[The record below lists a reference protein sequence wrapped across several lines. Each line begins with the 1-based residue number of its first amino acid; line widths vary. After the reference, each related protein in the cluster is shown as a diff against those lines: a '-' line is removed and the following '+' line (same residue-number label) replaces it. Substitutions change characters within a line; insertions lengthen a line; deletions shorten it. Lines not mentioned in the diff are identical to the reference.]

1 MPFTASMD
9 TAGPWLVFEF
19 SGVVDGPQLIASRAQ
34 AAALNADVAVSDF
47 LLDFSAVTEFVLS
60 TESVEGIHAIDRER
74 RDVLHSGR
82 CAMVAPRD
90 LVEIGATFLAAVSP
104 LDLDYRT
111 FSERTHAEAWLR
123 GDHAGAPP
131 PLPRRRQ

>member
-9 TAGPWLVFEF
+9 TSGPWLLLEF

-34 AAALNADVAVSDF
+34 AAALNADVAVRDF

-60 TESVEGIHAIDRER
+60 HESVEEIHAIDRER
-74 RDVLHSGR
+74 RNVLQSGR

-90 LVEIGATFLAAVSP
+90 LVEIGASFLAAVSP

-111 FSERTHAEAWLR
+111 FFGRSNAEAWLR
-123 GDHAGAPP
+123 GDHEGAPP
-131 PLPRRRQ
+131 PLPRRR